1 MSQRRLNMTLPNVLT
16 ESPTESLDQTLEQP
30 QKLTYTNVLENL
42 VEAEVKLQLKALPIE
57 VRRFVRP
64 IEVMTYALNRL
75 HPLYACSEAGVK
87 AQRQKAMALYGQQ
100 IAQVVTWGIRAV
112 QKDPLR
118 RFHPIKN
125 KPIPSPQELAALESI
140 RSLLQDPSITR
151 ETLGARIYSSIEAQ
165 KAHALNHKVSS
176 YYAEAD
182 PVLTEPKPTEFTP
195 AQSLSWKEY
204 KNRRTLSER
213 KNLHLLR
220 STGGAAGSLRLM
232 G

>member
-1 MSQRRLNMTLPNVLT
+1 MTLPT
-16 ESPTESLDQTLEQP
+16 PTETLGHTLEQP
-30 QKLTYTNVLENL
+30 HIEQTHKLSYINVLESL
-42 VEAEVKLQLKALPIE
+42 VEAEVKFQIKALPIE

-75 HPLYACSEAGVK
+75 QPLYACSQSGVK
-87 AQRQKAMALYGQQ
+87 AQREKAMALYGQQ

-125 KPIPSPQELAALESI
+125 VPVPTPQELAALESI
-140 RSLLQDPSITR
+140 RALLQDPSITR
-151 ETLGARIYSSIEAQ
+151 ETLGERLHSSMEAKKIYALNQ
-165 KAHALNHKVSS
+165 KASS
-176 YYAEAD
+176 Y
-182 PVLTEPKPTEFTP
+182 PVEPDSVIAEPKPAEST
-195 AQSLSWKEY
+195 AIQSVSWKEY
-204 KNRRTLSER
+204 KNRRSLSER

-220 STGGAAGSLRLM
+220 STGGAAGRLRLI